1 MNTFLCVNRNKILVA
16 FLVLLIAFLFSCGI
30 ESYPY
35 LYPPEVS
42 SILENEKIMTFSNNE
57 ENNPDLFLGF
67 EVYYKFYT
75 DDSDQPD
82 YGDITTDMNSITSQ
96 TSVNTLTQMGFS
108 RLYVVS
114 PPSSVSQT
122 VPAIDIPFSD
132 RTTDFAVT
140 VDFSTVATDTYYPS
154 CNYLSTSLQ
163 LGRWVREEG
172 STAYELKGFDTA
184 SFPDNVDYS
193 DIYSSYYDTIDYVWC
208 VLYVLAYGRYDF
220 INDLYSSP
228 VLLGKIKIDTS

>member
-1 MNTFLCVNRNKILVA
+1 
-16 FLVLLIAFLFSCGI
+16 VLLFVFLFSCGI

-57 ENNPDLFLGF
+57 ENNPDLFIGF

-75 DDSDQPD
+75 DDSGHADF
-82 YGDITTDMNSITSQ
+82 GDMTTDINSITSQ
-96 TSVNTLTQMGFS
+96 TNVNTLTQMGFS

-132 RTTDFAVT
+132 RTSYFEVT
-140 VDFSTVATDTYYPS
+140 VDFSTIATDDTYPS

-172 STAYELKGFDTA
+172 STVYELKGFNPA
-184 SFPDNVDYS
+184 SFPDTVDYS
-193 DIYSSYYDTIDYVWC
+193 DIDSSYYDDIDYVWC